1 MQFLS
6 WLKLKTNPK
15 RLELRR
21 EKTSLMSSKKIIE
34 KLDPK
39 KVSGKFDMSTN
50 VLKKMQLF
58 SPSTSAMVSML

>member
-1 MQFLS
+1 
-6 WLKLKTNPK
+6 
-15 RLELRR
+15 
-21 EKTSLMSSKKIIE
+21 MSSKKIIE